1 MLKNFI
7 LISFFLLAQPVLAN
21 ELSSSSSSYLA
32 MHGDDPVNW
41 LHLDKDNLDKAK
53 KADKLIYISSGYFS
67 CHWCHVMQRES
78 YKNPALARKLNKY
91 FTPFKIDRELHPVVD
106 AHLIRFIEQARGYA
120 GWPLNVF
127 LTPEGYPVFAT
138 TYATPEE
145 FDAMLERLNGFWQ
158 EDPDRVRNIAES
170 ANQEINAQ
178 LIKGNQAI
186 FLKPA
191 ELRKAFLGDIDKV
204 ASRMEGGFGNG
215 SKFPS
220 VPQLEALLSM
230 GEEEEFLLI
239 TLDAMNTLHLQDHIH
254 GGFFRYT
261 TDPDWQTPHFE
272 KMLYDNAQLA
282 RLYLRAGAHFERD
295 DYMETGL
302 RTLEFMRT
310 QMKAEQGGYV
320 SSLSAIDRDDIEGG
334 NYLWSSDEIKDL
346 LEPRD
351 FELVKALWRMDQP
364 SRFDDGFLPESL
376 YLAPPAQ
383 WLQLKHAYG
392 VLSLARID
400 AGDTP
405 PVDDKRLSGWN
416 GLVLSAF
423 SACLEHS
430 QQEWCRVAGKQQAEF
445 LKSLYRDDMLLQGI
459 DRNGKSLGP
468 GTLEDYALVIR
479 GLRDWQQVSKGT
491 PQQELIDELL
501 KQASTRFYKK
511 QGWLS
516 SEHPLLPGLQPMQNL
531 PDTVLPSPSAIM
543 IELDLP
549 KNVRVTGIVNSNP
562 YSHASFIS
570 LSNTEAT
577 GSEKVE

>member
-1 MLKNFI
+1 MMKRVVIVL
-7 LISFFLLAQPVLAN
+7 LLALTQPLLAN
-21 ELSSSSSSYLA
+21 ELKSSSSSYLA
-32 MHGDDPVNW
+32 MHGDDPVDW
-41 LHLDKDNLDKAK
+41 LHLDKENLDTAR

-78 YKNPALARKLNKY
+78 YQNRKIARKLNKN

-170 ANQEINAQ
+170 ANREINAQ
-178 LIKGNQAI
+178 LIQGNQAI
-186 FLKPA
+186 SVNPE
-191 ELRKAFLGDIDKV
+191 ELRKAFLEDIDKV

-230 GEEEEFLLI
+230 GEEEEFLLT

-282 RLYLRAGAHFERD
+282 TLYLRAGSQYARD
-295 DYMETGL
+295 DYLETGL
-302 RTLEFMRT
+302 RTLKFMQK
-310 QMKAEQGGYV
+310 QMKSEPGGYV

-334 NYLWSSDEIKDL
+334 NYLWSSDEVKDL

-351 FELVKALWRMDQP
+351 FALVKALWRMDQP

-392 VLSLARID
+392 VLSQARID

-416 GLVLSAF
+416 GLVLTAY
-423 SACLEHS
+423 ATCLEHT
-430 QQEWCRVAGKQQAEF
+430 QQEWCRTAGKKQADF
-445 LKSLYRDDMLLQGI
+445 LNSLYQDGKLIQGV
-459 DRNGKSLGP
+459 DRNGQSLGP

-479 GLRDWQQVSKGT
+479 GLHDWQQVNKGK
-491 PQQELIDELL
+491 QQQQIINELL
-501 KQASTRFYKK
+501 KQALERFYNE

-516 SEHPLLPGLQPMQNL
+516 SEQPLLPGLQAMQHL
-531 PDTVLPSPSAIM
+531 PDTVMPSPSAIM
-543 IELDLP
+543 IERGLP
-549 KNVRVTGIVNSNP
+549 KNARITGIVNSNP
-562 YSHASFIS
+562 YSHASLIS
-570 LSNTEAT
+570 LTNKETM